1 MYRFSSECRSAPH
14 PPHPVR
20 CDARVV
26 LRIVGEQGEFVMRK
40 LRSACVHL
48 EEQVF
53 EEIERRAKQ
62 ERRPVSNLLRCIVE
76 DAIGSTA
83 GAGHETAGAAR

>member
-1 MYRFSSECRSAPH
+1 
-14 PPHPVR
+14 
-20 CDARVV
+20 
-26 LRIVGEQGEFVMRK
+26 MRK

-76 DAIGSTA
+76 DAINPA
-83 GAGHETAGAAR
+83 GAGDDAARLAS